1 MRKFEIEVD
10 YELADKITINVL
22 TEYRNSLVESLDGH
36 LNHGE
41 WLHVDDVPHMK
52 QMISAIDFVLK
63 DFGVENGED
72 FNTDEEA
79 S

>member
-22 TEYRNSLVESLDGH
+22 SDYRNNLIESLDGH
-36 LNHGE
+36 LNRGE

-63 DFGVENGED
+63 DFGVESGED
-72 FNTDEEA
+72 TNTDQEA
-79 S
+79 T